1 MSERHWYIFSY
12 DIRDPKRWRR
22 VYKVVN
28 GYGERLQYSLFRC
41 HLTQTQMEQARH
53 ALEKAM
59 AEEDDLLVIRLS
71 PRCKIIERAKG
82 TTWMSRPPRFDV
94 L

>member
-1 MSERHWYIFSY
+1 MSARHWYIFSY

-41 HLTQTQMEQARH
+41 HLTRAQMEKARH
-53 ALEKAM
+53 ELEKEM
-59 AEEDDLLVIRLS
+59 GEEDDFLVIRLS
-71 PRCKIIERAKG
+71 PRCEVIERTKG
-82 TTWMSRPPRFDV
+82 KRWTAPPPHFDIV
-94 L
+94 